1 MKIEGV
7 KIINNIPHA
16 VGADGIQKVFEA
28 FGIKKS
34 KKAAYKF
41 ITKAI
46 WKKRI
51 VENGKSKI
59 AIPITEVQRWIKKNY
74 PIVWQSSKE
83 RTEDEKEIISKNF
96 ALMENF
102 EKIIDEIKE
111 KVETIDDSNNKE
123 TGKKKIKTTKKE
135 NESNEKS
142 SSLLPQEDEAKDK
155 IVKED
160 KIWTFFE
167 MRDGNNQA
175 QETEMKNPNDK
186 NLLELGENIIDIF
199 LKTPPSDF
207 KTETLEELKRKLIFV
222 LEFIENINRLKKQT
236 QTNKD

>member
-1 MKIEGV
+1 
-7 KIINNIPHA
+7 
-16 VGADGIQKVFEA
+16 
-28 FGIKKS
+28 
-34 KKAAYKF
+34 
-41 ITKAI
+41 
-46 WKKRI
+46 
-51 VENGKSKI
+51 
-59 AIPITEVQRWIKKNY
+59 
-74 PIVWQSSKE
+74 
-83 RTEDEKEIISKNF
+83 
-96 ALMENF
+96 MENF

-186 NLLELGENIIDIF
+186 NLLELVENIIDTF

>member
-186 NLLELGENIIDIF
+186 NLLELVENIIDTF